1 MLHRDTRPS
10 AGLWLGESMPPCR
23 LRRRKFDYEM
33 VHSEV
38 YLNKYVVSIAPFS
51 TPPFRKLLFSAC
63 FRFLIFHPFFQ
74 GGGQLTPFVRMC
86 GRPCLDTSTG
96 LDAGFTFIPAR
107 CGCCVTASSIVCPI
121 ITSTDRVPLSP
132 AGRHTFIR
140 RWSVSPARPCS
151 SIVSV
156 VVACRR
162 QFRLV
167 RRIIALIFHL
177 KL

>member
-1 MLHRDTRPS
+1 MLHRDARAS
-10 AGLWLGESMPPCR
+10 AGLWLVGSMPPCR

-51 TPPFRKLLFSAC
+51 PPPFRKLLFSAC

-74 GGGQLTPFVRMC
+74 GGGQLTPFVPMC
-86 GRPCLDTSTG
+86 GRPCLDMSTG
-96 LDAGFTFIPAR
+96 LNAGFTFIPAR
-107 CGCCVTASSIVCPI
+107 SGCCVTVSIVCPV

-132 AGRHTFIR
+132 AGRHIR
-140 RWSVSPARPCS
+140 RGSVSPARPCS